1 MKKKA
6 GRRTK
11 FDRAS
16 YELQIDDSGIG
27 ELRDLT
33 SRLSTMRVGV
43 GVAVVKIQHKQK
55 YIMLTYASERVRGH
69 EIFRVNGLRKKLKAR
84 FGAFHADLL
93 VRCESDLSADVIM
106 GGLSNVR

>member
-27 ELRDLT
+27 ELGDLT
-33 SRLSTMRVGV
+33 SRLSVGV

-84 FGAFHADLL
+84 FGAFHADLF
-93 VRCESDLSADVIM
+93 VRSESDLSADVIM